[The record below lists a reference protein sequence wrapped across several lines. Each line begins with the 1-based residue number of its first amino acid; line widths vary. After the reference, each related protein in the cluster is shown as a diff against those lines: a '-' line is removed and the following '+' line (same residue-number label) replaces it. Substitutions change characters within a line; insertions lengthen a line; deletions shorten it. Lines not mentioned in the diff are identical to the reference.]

1 MLSKNQILYILKC
14 PEQTEVIIYSLY
26 SRYTNNHIFE
36 KSEAEMLFWYNH
48 NQYKSSYCEFH
59 ACK

>member
-1 MLSKNQILYILKC
+1 MC

-26 SRYTNNHIFE
+26 FLYTNNHISE

-48 NQYKSSYCEFH
+48 NQHKFSYCEFH